1 MTRFKSHGRIY
12 SVFLLLILVL
22 AILLLTGCNQQT
34 AYDISEDLPASDFTD
49 AQLEF
54 FQDNIGR
61 TEQDKQIVLY
71 RNIEDSGK
79 WAYVYTWSDDG
90 PTYVRYLFCDDNDE
104 YQNRYEEIR
113 MNLYPCET
121 YDDSLVIQQDMTSA
135 YEVQDFFYEIGAE
148 NWQDLYD
155 YITQSDAFSDY
166 TLLT

>member
-34 AYDISEDLPASDFTD
+34 AYDISEDLPTSDFTD

-54 FQDNIGR
+54 FQNNIGR

-79 WAYVYTWSDDG
+79 WAYVYTWFDDG

-104 YQNRYEEIR
+104 YQNRYEEIDC
-113 MNLYPCET
+113 LWYSVW
-121 YDDSLVIQQDMTSA
+121 YDKTIRR
-135 YEVQDFFYEIGAE
+135 EIFRNHGSSMYK
-148 NWQDLYD
+148 L
-155 YITQSDAFSDY
+155 
-166 TLLT
+166 